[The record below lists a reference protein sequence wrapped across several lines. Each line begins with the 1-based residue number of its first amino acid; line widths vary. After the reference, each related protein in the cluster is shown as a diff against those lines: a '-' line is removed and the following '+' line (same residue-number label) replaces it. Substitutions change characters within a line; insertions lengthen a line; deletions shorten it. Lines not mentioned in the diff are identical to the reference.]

1 MILTMLFVTTY
12 QLQFE
17 AVVSSSL
24 CCCITADFFQI
35 TSDMTVRFYPGIAK
49 VLEDELSI
57 SADEIKRNK
66 SASFVRLW
74 HNLLRYTPHFGCSLD
89 CRVTQRCF

>member
-35 TSDMTVRFYPGIAK
+35 TSDMTVRFYPEIAK

-66 SASFVRLW
+66 SASFVQC
-74 HNLLRYTPHFGCSLD
+74 GIICG
-89 CRVTQRCF
+89 VTHLILAVHWIDA